1 MENHKEISKNTHKLN
16 ELFKK
21 SPVLTTSEIASSLEM
36 SWNTAE
42 KLMLE
47 LALAGEVQR
56 IKKAGV
62 NLWVAIRK

>member
-1 MENHKEISKNTHKLN
+1 MENHKEIHIYLRKIE

-21 SPVLTTSEIASSLEM
+21 SPVLTTTEVASSLKV

-47 LALAGEVQR
+47 LALAGQVR
-56 IKKAGV
+56 RVKKTGV
-62 NLWVAIRK
+62 NLWVAIKK